1 MILGEHDLK
10 QDPDGNRAKRLI
22 QPIQDIIVHESYDKE
37 YRGGAS
43 PNDIAL
49 IRVNKMITLFDDDP
63 NISNVKP
70 VCLPWNSND
79 PGQKIIPGAEL
90 IGLGWGRITNKK
102 IANLRKFLL
111 FRAGT
116 GVLQQLI
123 VPGISKRTCRSQVKN
138 IELDSRFQLCAG
150 GEEGKYIKFVK
161 NQILVLL

>member
-37 YRGGAS
+37 YQGGAS

-79 PGQKIIPGAEL
+79 PGRQMYSGDEL
-90 IGLGWGRITNKK
+90 IGLGWGRITNNN
-102 IANLRKFLL
+102 IAHLKRFLRNK
-111 FRAGT
+111 AGV
-116 GVLQQLI
+116 GILQQLT
-123 VPGISKRTCRSQVKN
+123 VPAISNTACRSHEALEK
-138 IELDSRFQLCAG
+138 IELDLRFQLCAG
-150 GEEGKYIKFVK
+150 GEEGK
-161 NQILVLL
+161 